1 MSTLSADRLAKVF
14 VEVADTLVA
23 EFDLI
28 EFMQMLADRVAGM
41 IESSTVGMLL
51 ADPGGQLRFLA
62 ASDETTKFLELFQLE
77 KQDGP
82 CVDAFHTAKPVI
94 NTDLRA
100 AGDRWPQFA
109 SRATAAGFLS
119 VHAFPLR
126 LRSKVIGALGVF
138 GTRAGDLD
146 DSDARIVQALSDV
159 AAIALLQERTIRRGE
174 VLTEQLQGALNS
186 RIIIE
191 QAKGA
196 AAQAHDVTLEA
207 AFEMIRAYA
216 RRNQQR
222 LSDVARLVVTDRAT
236 LDSLAGRNPR

>member
-28 EFMQMLADRVAGM
+28 EFMQLLANRLAGM
-41 IESSTVGMLL
+41 IDSSTVGMLL
-51 ADPGGQLRFLA
+51 AGPRGQLYFMA
-62 ASDETTKFLELFQLE
+62 ASDETTKFLELFQVQ

-82 CVDAFHTAKPVI
+82 CVDAFHTGRPVI

-100 AGDRWPQFA
+100 AEDRWPQFVP
-109 SRATAAGFLS
+109 RATAAGFLS

-126 LRSKVIGALGVF
+126 LRSEVIGALGVF
-138 GTRAGDLD
+138 GTTVGDLD
-146 DSDARIVQALSDV
+146 DTDVQIVQALGDV

-174 VLTEQLQGALNS
+174 VLTEQLQGALNT
-186 RIIIE
+186 RIIVE

-196 AAQAHDVTLEA
+196 TAEAHDVTLDV
-207 AFEMIRAYA
+207 AFEVIRAYA
-216 RRNQQR
+216 RRTQQR
-222 LSDVARLVVTDRAT
+222 LSDVARLVVTDPAT
-236 LDSLAGRNPR
+236 LRDLVQDDPR